1 MNMGESMSQRLIRA
15 LKFFI
20 HVSCFTRPHSTR
32 RLRQRFNSYP
42 GRPQLLKFSSM
53 TLRDEAESKME
64 KFSAILEAELLN
76 LKALK
81 ELSWQGVP
89 RKVKLEFAT

>member
-1 MNMGESMSQRLIRA
+1 MSSFL
-15 LKFFI
+15 
-20 HVSCFTRPHSTR
+20 SS

-42 GRPQLLKFSSM
+42 GRPQLLKFTSM
-53 TLRDEAESKME
+53 SLRDEAESKLD

-89 RKVKLEFAT
+89 RKVIFDNKCFYQTFHNSNNNKNSI

>member
-1 MNMGESMSQRLIRA
+1 MRCEPAIIGMIQCYSIL
-15 LKFFI
+15 
-20 HVSCFTRPHSTR
+20 HS

-42 GRPQLLKFSSM
+42 GRPQLLKFTSM
-53 TLRDEAESKME
+53 SLRDEAESKLE
-64 KFSAILEAELLN
+64 KFSSILEAELLN

-89 RKVKLEFAT
+89 RKVRLE

>member
-1 MNMGESMSQRLIRA
+1 MS
-15 LKFFI
+15 
-20 HVSCFTRPHSTR
+20 
-32 RLRQRFNSYP
+32 
-42 GRPQLLKFSSM
+42 
-53 TLRDEAESKME
+53 LRDEAESKLE

-89 RKVKLEFAT
+89 RKVRHLILLLFLNSKQTYR

>member
-1 MNMGESMSQRLIRA
+1 MS
-15 LKFFI
+15 
-20 HVSCFTRPHSTR
+20 
-32 RLRQRFNSYP
+32 
-42 GRPQLLKFSSM
+42 
-53 TLRDEAESKME
+53 LRDEAESKLD

-89 RKVKLEFAT
+89 RKVILKNKCFYQTFHNNSNNNSN

>member
-1 MNMGESMSQRLIRA
+1 
-15 LKFFI
+15 
-20 HVSCFTRPHSTR
+20 
-32 RLRQRFNSYP
+32 
-42 GRPQLLKFSSM
+42 M

-64 KFSAILEAELLN
+64 KFSSILEAELLN

-89 RKVKLEFAT
+89 RRVRTRLGFVIDKV